1 MRGCEDLQ
9 SVLGGAPTI
18 AGWKSH
24 NYRRMKVHGLPAISF
39 EEYAALKKES
49 LRRTKIS
56 DTLTYRNSLKEF
68 GLFTKEQID
77 RLVQLDKKQR
87 DRGMFGDVA

>member
-1 MRGCEDLQ
+1 MRGCQDLQ
-9 SVLGGAPTI
+9 SVLGGTATI

-39 EEYAALKKES
+39 EEYASLKKES

-56 DTLTYRNSLKEF
+56 QTLAYRNELKEF
-68 GLFTKEQID
+68 DFLTKEQIA
-77 RLVQLDKKQR
+77 RLVQVEKKRR
-87 DRGMFGDVA
+87 DRMFGVVT